1 MSPSSSFQFA
11 AGKKIAIVGPNG
23 SGKSTL
29 LKEIIAGGE
38 GIYLS
43 PKIVFAIYE
52 QMGYRKNSTTPLLT
66 ELMAQTDY
74 QEPLVRSILHNP
86 GFSQNEVMKPVNVL
100 SGGEATRV
108 ELARIFTQAANVLI
122 LDEPTNFID
131 LPTITVLEQLIRSY
145 RGMVLFTSHDQA
157 FIDAVADDVYQ
168 IDHGKLTLV
177 SSN

>member
-1 MSPSSSFQFA
+1 
-11 AGKKIAIVGPNG
+11 
-23 SGKSTL
+23 
-29 LKEIIAGGE
+29 
-38 GIYLS
+38 
-43 PKIVFAIYE
+43 
-52 QMGYRKNSTTPLLT
+52 
-66 ELMAQTDY
+66 MAQTDY
-74 QEPLVRSILHNP
+74 QEPLVRSILHNL
-86 GFSQNEVMKPVNVL
+86 GFSRIDVMKPVNVL

-108 ELARIFTQAANVLI
+108 ELARIFTQPANVLI